1 MRAPDDRTASACRG
15 VPVSRRIWAG
25 GPMLGTVGRQEAG
38 PPDEMAVQSLGPA
51 STGLRRVARNWY
63 ERMLPRGS
71 RRRRVSGGMMV
82 LVREARQAAFRTRT
96 QWRRRDEIESGRQ
109 PGRSAPNLD
118 YEKWFF
124 RLPANASVLAA
135 QRQRFEEWRL
145 PLRIW
150 GLVVDDG
157 GNLDATE
164 RSLRDQSWG
173 MVEVVRVAP
182 SGLAEEFRRLS
193 RDCPNDLAVVLRAGD
208 RLRPD
213 AFYET
218 ALVAW
223 QDPGLELVYWDD
235 DLAAVAEV
243 WDWYVDGRPEGVYFD
258 HDLDQVGLPHLK
270 PGWSL
275 DLLACANYIGRA
287 FAMRARCLRPE
298 VALRHRE
305 SGLPDD
311 SLWWDLL
318 LELDGEE
325 QDVRRLPMV
334 LQALSSRFDQ
344 VDSQQEALVDRW
356 LARQGWP
363 ARAEASSGG
372 MTLVWDPDHMA
383 TVSVVIATRHNREM
397 LEGALALI
405 RAAEYPVHE
414 LIIVDNGGRSD
425 DNEAWYR
432 AQADDLNPLII
443 WWEEPFNYS
452 AVNNRAAA
460 QATGEILVFL
470 NDDTSPGHPGWL
482 GNLCGWAQR
491 AEIGVAGLQ
500 LIDDD
505 GLIQFGGAVIGLTG
519 MAGHLFQGMA
529 PHSESLLGST
539 DWTRNTVAVTG
550 ACLAVRQS
558 VFHEIGGFDERMELC
573 GSDVVL
579 GIRARQA
586 GYRNVVSAAT
596 PVKHRE
602 AATRGQDVPEA
613 DVFASYW
620 AYQRWLMNGDPYFS
634 PVLSVAHT
642 KPIVRSE
649 DDPSVL
655 ERLSGMLQRPFE
667 IFYQRNE
674 AEEAHGLALAC
685 EADRDLSEAVNL
697 AHQSV
702 RGRREVRTVNWFV
715 PEIQNP
721 FYGGIHTVFRL
732 ANHLAVNHG
741 VENRFM
747 VMTGPVQHDLRWF
760 RSGMAAAFR
769 SLADSTIVYHDSFS
783 FNPQDVASAD
793 AAVAT
798 MWNTAYFAAR
808 APDQVRR
815 FYLIQDFEPMF
826 YPAGTLYALAEH
838 SYRLGLYGLCNTG
851 HLADI
856 YRDRYGGAAGHFWPA
871 VDGSIFHT
879 RGRTE
884 LPPDRP
890 VTVFIYAR
898 PGHMRNCW
906 ELAARAVRSVKA
918 KLGSRVRFITAGSWA
933 FPEHMESLLTHI
945 GQLDYHETGD
955 LYRRC
960 DIGVALTASQHPSYL
975 PLEMMACGTAVV
987 AFDNPAGNWLLG
999 HDRNCLR
1006 APQTADG
1013 LADEIVAL
1021 VQDPDRRRRLANQG
1035 VADIAA
1041 RHGDWEQNLA
1051 GVHNYLCDPESRR

>member
-1 MRAPDDRTASACRG
+1 MG
-15 VPVSRRIWAG
+15 RRSVD
-25 GPMLGTVGRQEAG
+25 TVGQQEAG
-38 PPDEMAVQSLGPA
+38 PPDEMAVRSLGPA

-63 ERMLPRGS
+63 ERALPRGS
-71 RRRRVSGGMMV
+71 RRRRVSAGMMV
-82 LVREARQAAFRTRT
+82 MVREVRQAAVRTGAEWR
-96 QWRRRDEIESGRQ
+96 RRRDELTSDPRPRRG
-109 PGRSAPNLD
+109 PPSLP
-118 YEKWFF
+118 YEEWFF
-124 RLPANASVLAA
+124 RLPADASVLAA

-145 PLRIW
+145 PLKMW

-157 GNLDATE
+157 GELAATE

-173 MVEVVRVAP
+173 LIEVVPVVP
-182 SGLAEEFRRLS
+182 SGLAEVFHRLS
-193 RDCPNDLAVVLRAGD
+193 RDCPDDLVVVLRAGD

-213 AFYET
+213 ALYET
-218 ALVAW
+218 ALVAS

-243 WDWYVDGRPEGVYFD
+243 WDWYVGGKPTDVYFD
-258 HDLDQVGLPHLK
+258 HDLEQLGAPRLK
-270 PGWSL
+270 PGWSP
-275 DLLACANYIGRA
+275 DLLVSANYIGRA
-287 FAMRARCLRPE
+287 FALRARCLRPE
-298 VALRHRE
+298 IATRYRE

-311 SLWWDLL
+311 SLWWELL
-318 LELDGEE
+318 LELDVDDQE
-325 QDVRRLPMV
+325 VCRLPMV
-334 LQALSSRFDQ
+334 LQTLSRRFDQ
-344 VDSQQEALVDRW
+344 VESPQEALVDRW

-363 ARAEASSGG
+363 ARAEAHAGA
-372 MTLVWDPDHMA
+372 MTLAWNADCVA
-383 TVSVVIATRHNREM
+383 TASIVIATRHNREM
-397 LEGALALI
+397 LEGAFALI
-405 RAAEYPVHE
+405 RSAGHPVHE

-432 AQADDLNPLII
+432 AQAGDLNPRII
-443 WWEEPFNYS
+443 WWDEPFNYS
-452 AVNNRAAA
+452 RVNNRAAA
-460 QATGEILVFL
+460 LATGEILVFL
-470 NDDTSPGHPGWL
+470 NDDTSPGHPDWL

-491 AEIGVAGLQ
+491 PEIGVAGLQ

-505 GLIQFGGAVIGLTG
+505 GLIQFGGVVIGMTG
-519 MAGHLFQGMA
+519 LAGHLFQGMA
-529 PHSESLLGST
+529 PHSDSLLGST
-539 DWTRNTVAVTG
+539 DWTRNTVAATG
-550 ACLAVRQS
+550 ACLAVRRA
-558 VFHEIGGFDERMELC
+558 VFEEIGGFDERLTLC

-579 GIRARQA
+579 GLRARQA

-596 PVKHRE
+596 PIRHRE
-602 AATRGQDVPEA
+602 SATRGQHVPEA

-634 PVLSVAHT
+634 PVLSAFHSE
-642 KPIVRSE
+642 PAARSE

-655 ERLSGMLQRPFE
+655 ERLSGMLQRSME

-674 AEEAHGLALAC
+674 AGEAHALALAC
-685 EADRDLSEAVNL
+685 EADRDLAETVHRG
-697 AHQSV
+697 HQSV
-702 RGRREVRTVNWFV
+702 QGRREVRTVNWFV

-732 ANHLAVNHG
+732 AHHLAANHG

-747 VMTGPVQHDLRWF
+747 VMTGPEYHDERWF
-760 RSGMAAAFR
+760 RSGMAAAFG
-769 SLADSTIVYHDSFS
+769 SLADSPIVYHDSFA
-783 FNPQDVASAD
+783 FNPRDVPSAD
-793 AAVAT
+793 AAIAT

-856 YRDRYGGAAGHFWPA
+856 YRDRYGGVASHFWPA
-871 VDGSIFHT
+871 VDGSIFHS
-879 RGRTE
+879 RDRAE
-884 LPPDRP
+884 PAPDRP

-906 ELAARAVRSVKA
+906 ELASRAVRLVKGR
-918 KLGSRVRFITAGSWA
+918 LGNRVRIVTAGSWA
-933 FPEHMESLLTHI
+933 FPEHMESLLTHV
-945 GQLDYHETGD
+945 GQLDYHETGA
-955 LYRRC
+955 LYRSC

-987 AFDNPAGNWLLG
+987 AFDNPAGNWLLR
-999 HDRNCLR
+999 HDHNCLR

-1021 VQDPDRRRRLANQG
+1021 VQDPARRQRLAEQG
-1035 VADIAA
+1035 VADISAG
-1041 RHGDWEQNLA
+1041 HGHWEQNLA
-1051 GVHNYLCDPESRR
+1051 GVHDYLCDPESRR

>member
-1 MRAPDDRTASACRG
+1 MGRSLLD
-15 VPVSRRIWAG
+15 
-25 GPMLGTVGRQEAG
+25 TVDQQEVG
-38 PPDEMAVQSLGPA
+38 PPDQMAVRNLGPA

-63 ERMLPRGS
+63 ERALPRGS
-71 RRRRVSGGMMV
+71 RRRRLSGGMMAM
-82 LVREARQAAFRTRT
+82 VRKTRQAVFRTGAE
-96 QWRRRDEIESGRQ
+96 WGRRREEPKPQ
-109 PGRSAPNLD
+109 PLPRRGPPHLA
-118 YEKWFF
+118 YEEWFF

-135 QRQRFEEWRL
+135 QRQRYEEWRL
-145 PLRIW
+145 SLRFW
-150 GLVVDDG
+150 GVVVDDG
-157 GNLDATE
+157 GDLATTE

-173 MVEVVRVAP
+173 LVEVVKVTP
-182 SGLAEEFRRLS
+182 NGLAEAFGRLS
-193 RDCPNDLAVVLRAGD
+193 RDCPDDLAVVLRAGD

-235 DLAAVAEV
+235 DLVDVGEV
-243 WDWYVDGRPEGVYFD
+243 WDWHLEGQPEGVYFD
-258 HDLDQVGLPHLK
+258 HDLEQVGLPRLK
-270 PGWSL
+270 PGWSP
-275 DLLACANYIGRA
+275 DLLVCANYIGRA
-287 FAMRARCLRPE
+287 FALRARHLQPE
-298 VALRHRE
+298 VASRHQE
-305 SGLPDD
+305 SGLHDD

-318 LELDGEE
+318 LGLDTGDHE
-325 QDVRRLPMV
+325 VCRLPMV
-334 LQALSSRFDQ
+334 LHALSSRFDQ
-344 VDSQQEALVDRW
+344 VESQQEALVNRW
-356 LARQGWP
+356 VARKGWP
-363 ARAEASSGG
+363 ARAEASASG
-372 MTLVWDPDHMA
+372 MNLKWDPDPA
-383 TVSVVIATRHNREM
+383 VSASVIIATRHNREM

-405 RAAEYPVHE
+405 RSADYPIHE
-414 LIIVDNGGRSD
+414 LIVVDNGGRSD
-425 DNEAWYR
+425 ENEAWYR
-432 AQADDLNPLII
+432 DQAGDLSPKII
-443 WWEEPFNYS
+443 WWDEPFNYS
-452 AVNNRAAA
+452 KVNNRAVAL
-460 QATGEILVFL
+460 ATGEILVFL

-491 AEIGVAGLQ
+491 PEIGVAGLQ

-505 GLIQFGGAVIGLTG
+505 GLIQFGGVVIGLTG

-529 PHSESLLGST
+529 PHSDSLLGST
-539 DWTRNTVAVTG
+539 DWTRNTVAATG
-550 ACLAVRQS
+550 ACLAVRRS
-558 VFHEIGGFDERMELC
+558 VFDEIGGFDERMELC

-579 GIRARQA
+579 GLRARQA

-602 AATRGQDVPEA
+602 AATRGSDVPEA

-634 PVLSVAHT
+634 PVLSAAHSE
-642 KPIVRSE
+642 PVVRSE
-649 DDPSVL
+649 DDPSAL
-655 ERLSGMLQRPFE
+655 ERLSEMLQRRFE
-667 IFYQRNE
+667 VFYQRNE
-674 AEEAHGLALAC
+674 ASEAHALALAC
-685 EADRDLSEAVNL
+685 EADRGLAEAVHR
-697 AHQSV
+697 AHESV
-702 RGRREVRTVNWFV
+702 PGRRGVNTVNWFV

-732 ANHLAVNHG
+732 AHHLAANHG

-747 VMTGPVQHDLRWF
+747 VMTGPEFHDERWF
-760 RSGMAAAFR
+760 RSGMAAAFKA
-769 SLADSTIVYHDSFS
+769 LADCPITYHDSFD
-783 FNPQDVASAD
+783 FKPHDVPSAD
-793 AAVAT
+793 AAIAT

-808 APDQVRR
+808 ASDQVRR

-856 YRDRYGGAAGHFWPA
+856 YRERYGGVAGHFWPA
-871 VDGSIFHT
+871 VDGGIFHA
-879 RGRTE
+879 RNRAE
-884 LPPDRP
+884 SAPDRP
-890 VTVFIYAR
+890 VTVFFYAR

-906 ELAARAVRSVKA
+906 ELAARAVRLVKGR
-918 KLGSRVRFITAGSWA
+918 LGDRVRVIAAGSWA

-945 GQLDYHETGD
+945 GQLDYHETGA
-955 LYRRC
+955 LYRTC

-987 AFDNPAGNWLLG
+987 AFDNPAGNWLLH

-1021 VQDPDRRRRLANQG
+1021 VQDPVRRQRLAEQG

-1051 GVHNYLCDPESRR
+1051 GIYDYLCDPELHR